1 DAVTGVL
8 VVRGMLAGPRAVTSA
23 LPRRMLGMSADRIV
37 AAELRIAGVSSAVH
51 PALPC
56 VMEGIANERAR
67 ATLRLMSRVRAPVG
81 AVHREAEP
89 AGHHVS
95 VGGHGSPGDHVAS
108 VRKRRH
114 LDRKL
119 GARRRRQTAQILLA

>member
-1 DAVTGVL
+1 LQLPVGASQNWPPAVPKHIRAYPPGLPLDTGEIGCREAGPLLDRLAQQDRGQRQCQREPEAAAEHLDAVTGVL

-56 VMEGIANERAR
+56 VMEVIANE
-67 ATLRLMSRVRAPVG
+67 
-81 AVHREAEP
+81 
-89 AGHHVS
+89 
-95 VGGHGSPGDHVAS
+95 
-108 VRKRRH
+108 
-114 LDRKL
+114 
-119 GARRRRQTAQILLA
+119 